1 MGKRKGDRRWLWTV
15 VITFGL
21 LSFAPFVWAAIQ
33 VRTRRFKT
41 AAVIVSAA
49 SAVAIVCAVIGGLF
63 EAAQRSQSLR
73 EAGVPDDVVAA
84 TVAPGD
90 AWATWV
96 IAGVWLGT
104 CLYALYLNPEYLEW
118 RARRLGGE
126 NVAVV
131 PTYYPSPQTP
141 SHSWAAPQPMTP
153 PVQQITNHIYG
164 GTNNVNA
171 QATVVQ
177 AGGDVRGVNGGKV
190 AQSASS
196 AGLEPEV
203 VLAFI
208 SQYRAAL
215 RELDV
220 GSRQAAE
227 AQLDQLSVEMASS
240 APDEAIVSR
249 NIHTLKALAH
259 HAVTSGLTRA
269 AATAGSAMM
278 ATLLNNWPF

>member
-15 VITFGL
+15 VVSFGL
-21 LSFAPFVWAAIQ
+21 LSFVPFVWAAIQ
-33 VRTRRFKT
+33 VRTKRFKT
-41 AAVIVSAA
+41 AAVIVSAV
-49 SAVAIVCAVIGGLF
+49 SGVAIVCAVIGGF
-63 EAAQRSQSLR
+63 FAAAQRSQSLR

-118 RARRLGGE
+118 RARRLGGQ
-126 NVAVV
+126 NLDAV
-131 PTYYPSPQTP
+131 PTYYPSPQTQSQP
-141 SHSWAAPQPMTP
+141 WAAPQPMTP
-153 PVQQITNHIYG
+153 PVQITNHIYG

-177 AGGDVRGVNGGKV
+177 AGGDVREVNGGKV

-196 AGLEPEV
+196 AGLEPEA

-227 AQLDQLSVEMASS
+227 AQLDQLSVELASS
-240 APDEAIVSR
+240 APDEAIVRR

-259 HAVTSGLTRA
+259 HAVTSGLTKA
-269 AATAGSAMM
+269 AATAGSALM